1 MQGKPR
7 RHPAPPTAAGQL
19 SESPATA
26 AGSKPSAG
34 GAGVHYDADE
44 LFPDSPRLSVREQET
59 LELIAD
65 GKTNGVIATVMG
77 NSKRTVEDFI
87 TKIMEKLK
95 VADRNEAMALYHQA
109 VVTKLVQEKA
119 ERDARIRAL
128 EEHLAAL
135 RRQLRRSK

>member
-1 MQGKPR
+1 M
-7 RHPAPPTAAGQL
+7 
-19 SESPATA
+19 
-26 AGSKPSAG
+26 
-34 GAGVHYDADE
+34 HYDADE

-109 VVTKLVQEKA
+109 VVTKLVQGQA
-119 ERDARIRAL
+119 ERDARIHAL
-128 EEHLAAL
+128 EQEVAAL
-135 RRQLRRSK
+135 RRQLRRRS

>member
-1 MQGKPR
+1 MQGKR
-7 RHPAPPTAAGQL
+7 RRQSAPPTAAGQV
-19 SESPATA
+19 SESPKTTA
-26 AGSKPSAG
+26 NEPAVG

-44 LFPDSPRLSVREQET
+44 LFPDLPRLSVREQEA

-77 NSKRTVEDFI
+77 NSKRTVENFI
-87 TKIMEKLK
+87 AKVMEKLD

-109 VVTKLVQEKA
+109 VVNKLVQEKA

-128 EEHLAAL
+128 EAQVAAL
-135 RRQLRRSK
+135 RRQLRRRS